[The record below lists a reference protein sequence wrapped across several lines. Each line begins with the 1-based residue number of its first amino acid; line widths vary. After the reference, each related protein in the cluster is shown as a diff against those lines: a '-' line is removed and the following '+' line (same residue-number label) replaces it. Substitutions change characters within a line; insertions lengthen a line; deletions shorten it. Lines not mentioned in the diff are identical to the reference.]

1 MYHMRRLLLAILI
14 CAASPASARLAVCNK
29 AAGPAKVA
37 LGRFDGATW
46 MSEGWWTIAPRAC
59 ATLIDTPLR
68 ARYYYLFATDGGAGS
83 WSGSRSFCV
92 SETDKF
98 SIGGRGDCASRGYDQ
113 KSFFEVDTGNKPDW
127 TQFLS
132 D

>member
-1 MYHMRRLLLAILI
+1 MRCLLFAILI
-14 CAASPASARLAVCNK
+14 CAAGPASAKLAVCNK
-29 AAGPAKVA
+29 TAAPAKVA

-46 MSEGWWTIAPRAC
+46 MSEGWWTIAPGTC
-59 ATLIDTPLR
+59 ATLLDTPLK

-83 WSGSRSFCV
+83 WSGSRAFCV
-92 SETDKF
+92 SQTGKF
-98 SIGGRGDCASRGYDQ
+98 SIGGRSDCASRGYDE

-127 TQFLS
+127 TQYLS